1 MAGRAGRATDPPK
14 ASADLVCQQRAAGGF
29 GHPRA
34 TGRCAVKQALYPAQ
48 YQLATLPVC
57 PEMRPPVTVWL
68 EILRQAM
75 PQRLQSRALI
85 GSLVFAALWLGLL
98 GASSLT
104 PPIDNIEQLTWV
116 RSLEWGYYKHPP
128 LPTWLL
134 WPVVQLL
141 GLRPLATYLL
151 GATVTLGAIGLAA
164 HLLLLMRGPRFA
176 ATALLAMLCI
186 TFYNG
191 RLYYYNHNTVLFL
204 FVVGSAWATWQAFSR
219 RSLGWWAVVGL
230 MLGLGGLSK
239 YQIVVAAAS
248 VAVLWLQQRAWREP
262 VHLAGAALATAV
274 GLLILLPHAVWLVQ
288 SDFAPIHYA
297 MNSSLGAQIA
307 PSQRLG
313 LVSNWL
319 VDLLFNRLLPA
330 WLLLLFALAGR
341 RAATGVRPE
350 RRPEAQPQDHQLEHQ
365 RLSRALLL
373 SFGGVPLASLAAMG
387 LLGGVQ
393 LQLQWGTAFAAL
405 MVPAVMELL
414 ACSGLVFSQRVLWR
428 AAKAFLV
435 LQLLLLGLN
444 ALTSSLGP
452 ERWQSAHWCRFNS
465 ADLAQAIAEPARRSA
480 GSPIRIIEGP
490 ANYAGAL
497 ALQMP
502 ERPKVLIDGKSDIS
516 PWLAKDSLLR
526 CTRLQLDRSGGPRD
540 ASWQAAGPKFP
551 DIHWRV
557 LKPSNSDPACNA

>member
-1 MAGRAGRATDPPK
+1 MLLGRADLQPPI
-14 ASADLVCQQRAAGGF
+14 AS
-29 GHPRA
+29 
-34 TGRCAVKQALYPAQ
+34 
-48 YQLATLPVC
+48 
-57 PEMRPPVTVWL
+57 WL
-68 EILRQAM
+68 EILRDAL
-75 PQRLQSRALI
+75 PQSLQGHALI
-85 GSLVFAALWLGLL
+85 GGLIFAALWLGLL
-98 GASSLT
+98 GATSLT

-141 GLRPLATYLL
+141 GLRSIATYLL
-151 GATVTLGAIGLAA
+151 GAIITLSALGLAA

-230 MLGLGGLSK
+230 MLGLGSLCK
-239 YQIVVAAAS
+239 YQIVVAGAS
-248 VAVLWLQQRAWREP
+248 VAVLWVQQRAWRDP
-262 VHLAGAALATAV
+262 VHLAGAVLATGV

-288 SDFAPIHYA
+288 NDFLPIHYA
-297 MNSSLGAQIA
+297 VNSSLGANLAQQ
-307 PSQRLG
+307 QRPA

-319 VDLLFNRLLPA
+319 VDLLFNRMLPA

-341 RAATGVRPE
+341 RAAAGG
-350 RRPEAQPQDHQLEHQ
+350 RPEALSETQSETRQDTRPDIPAPDHRFRHQ

-373 SFGGVPLASLAAMG
+373 SFGGVPLVSLAAMG
-387 LLGGVQ
+387 LVGGVH

-405 MVPAVMELL
+405 LVPAVMALL
-414 ACSGLVFSQRVLWR
+414 TDCGFVFSRQVLWR
-428 AAKAFLV
+428 AFKAFLV

-444 ALTSSLGP
+444 ALTSPLGP
-452 ERWQSAHWCRFNS
+452 ERWQSSHWCRFKS
-465 ADLAQAIAEPARRSA
+465 ADLAQAIAEPARQSA
-480 GSPIRIIEGP
+480 GAPIQIIEGP
-490 ANYAGAL
+490 ANFAGAL
-497 ALQMP
+497 ALEMP
-502 ERPKVLIDGKSDIS
+502 ERPKVLIDGNLAFS
-516 PWLAKDSLLR
+516 PWLGRDSLLR
-526 CTRLQLDRSGGPRD
+526 CNRLQLSRSDGPHD
-540 ASWQAAGPKFP
+540 ASWQAAGPQFP

-557 LKPSNSDPACNA
+557 VKLHNTDGACTT

>member
-1 MAGRAGRATDPPK
+1 MNPELASRWGASERLLDRGGRLPTTPARFGRRGPVLPQTLLGRAV
-14 ASADLVCQQRAAGGF
+14 L
-29 GHPRA
+29 
-34 TGRCAVKQALYPAQ
+34 
-48 YQLATLPVC
+48 
-57 PEMRPPVTVWL
+57 
-68 EILRQAM
+68 
-75 PQRLQSRALI
+75 
-85 GSLVFAALWLGLL
+85 GSLVFAALWLSLL

-151 GATVTLGAIGLAA
+151 GATVTLGALGLAA
-164 HLLLLMRGPRFA
+164 HLLVLMRGPRFA

-204 FVVGSAWATWQAFSR
+204 MVVGTAWASWQAFSR

-248 VAVLWLQQRAWREP
+248 VAALWLQQRAWRDR
-262 VHLAGAALATAV
+262 VHLAGAALATLL
-274 GLLILLPHAVWLVQ
+274 GLLILVPHGVWLVQ
-288 SDFAPIHYA
+288 NDFAPIHYA
-297 MNSSLGAQIA
+297 MNSSLGANI
-307 PSQRLG
+307 SQQQRPA

-330 WLLLLFALAGR
+330 WLLLLFALVGR
-341 RAATGVRPE
+341 RATAKTPPDLQRDTQPDAGVQ
-350 RRPEAQPQDHQLEHQ
+350 AQSLEHQ
-365 RLSRALLL
+365 RLARALLL
-373 SFGGVPLASLAAMG
+373 SFGLVPLVSLAAMG
-387 LLGGVQ
+387 LVGGVQ

-405 MVPAVMELL
+405 LVPAVMELL
-414 ACSGLVFSQRVLWR
+414 TCCGLVFSQQVLRR

-435 LQLLLLGLN
+435 LQALLFGLN
-444 ALTSSLGP
+444 ALTSPLGP
-452 ERWQSAHWCRFNS
+452 QRWQSAHWSRFKS
-465 ADLAQAIAEPARRSA
+465 VELAQAIGEPARRLA
-480 GSPIRIIEGP
+480 GEPVQIIEGP

-497 ALQMP
+497 ALEMP
-502 ERPKVLIDGKSDIS
+502 ERPRVLIDGNLDIS
-516 PWLAKDSLLR
+516 PWLTKESLLR
-526 CTRLQLDRSGGPRD
+526 CSRLQIDRWVGPRD
-540 ASWQAAGPKFP
+540 ASWQAAGTQFP

-557 LKPSNSDPACNA
+557 VKPSLTDQPCSA

>member
-1 MAGRAGRATDPPK
+1 MTKLTGTVALPPLEELL
-14 ASADLVCQQRAAGGF
+14 AIVCQS
-29 GHPRA
+29 
-34 TGRCAVKQALYPAQ
+34 
-48 YQLATLPVC
+48 
-57 PEMRPPVTVWL
+57 
-68 EILRQAM
+68 M
-75 PQRLQSRALI
+75 PQRMLGRAVVC
-85 GSLVFAALWLGLL
+85 GLVFAALWLSLL
-98 GASSLT
+98 GATSLT
-104 PPIDNIEQLTWV
+104 SPIDNIEQLTWV

-151 GATVTLGAIGLAA
+151 GATVTLGALGLAA

-176 ATALLAMLCI
+176 ATAMLAMLCI

-191 RLYYYNHNTVLFL
+191 RLYYYNHNTLLCL
-204 FVVGSAWATWQAFSR
+204 FVVGSAWATWLAFSR

-230 MLGLGGLSK
+230 MLGLGSLSK

-248 VAVLWLQQRAWREP
+248 VAVLWVQQRAWRDP
-262 VHLAGAALATAV
+262 VHLVGAALATAV

-288 SDFAPIHYA
+288 NDFAPIHYA
-297 MNSSLGAQIA
+297 VNSSLGAHVPQQ
-307 PSQRLG
+307 QRLA

-330 WLLLLFALAGR
+330 WLLLLFALLGR
-341 RAATGVRPE
+341 HTPVTVRSDSRPE
-350 RRPEAQPQDHQLEHQ
+350 IQREALPLEHAQ
-365 RLSRALLL
+365 LSRALLL
-373 SFGGVPLASLAAMG
+373 SFGGVPLVSLAALG

-405 MVPAVMELL
+405 LVPAVMELL
-414 ACSGLVFSQRVLWR
+414 AWRGLVFSQRVLWR

-444 ALTSSLGP
+444 ALTSPLGP
-452 ERWQSAHWCRFNS
+452 QQWQSSHWGRFKA
-465 ADLAQAIAEPARRSA
+465 ADLAQAIAGPARQEA
-480 GSPIRIIEGP
+480 GTPILVIEGP

-497 ALQMP
+497 ALELS
-502 ERPKVLIDGKSDIS
+502 ERPKVLIDGNLAIS
-516 PWLAKDSLLR
+516 PWLSGDSLLR
-526 CTRLQLDRSGGPRD
+526 CNRLQLDRSIGPRD

-551 DIHWRV
+551 DIFWRMF
-557 LKPSNSDPACNA
+557 KPSSTDETCSA